1 MQSSR
6 VVLLVD
12 DDPDIRDSVGEC
24 LRDEGY
30 EVHTA
35 GNGQEALDRLSDG
48 LRPSVILLD
57 LMMPVLN
64 GFEVLQAL
72 RDRHDWRGIPV
83 VIVSANRGYEA
94 EDMRGVFD
102 ILRKPVP
109 LERMLETIERALAT
123 AALPA

>member
-1 MQSSR
+1 MPASR
-6 VVLLVD
+6 AVLLVD

-35 GNGQEALDRLSDG
+35 GNGQEALDRLSYG

-72 RDRHDWRGIPV
+72 RDRPDWQGIPV

-109 LERMLETIERALAT
+109 LEQMLDAIERALAAGT
-123 AALPA
+123 LAS